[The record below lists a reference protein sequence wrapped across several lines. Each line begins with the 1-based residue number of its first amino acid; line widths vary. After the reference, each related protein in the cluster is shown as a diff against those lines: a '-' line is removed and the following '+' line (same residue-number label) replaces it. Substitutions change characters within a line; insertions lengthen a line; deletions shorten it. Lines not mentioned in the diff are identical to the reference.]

1 MTLPVDPAR
10 YAAFLGAMAILAA
23 TPGPSNLFAIA
34 NGMSRG
40 RKAVL
45 LGVAGM
51 NSATLIW
58 YVAAA
63 LGLGA
68 LALAFPR
75 AVKALIV
82 LGAAYLAWLAYKA
95 VRSGFA
101 KEGGLGH
108 ATIHARDIAEPAM
121 SQDSQRLNHFLRRT
135 GLHFAGK
142 WFRRSA
148 YWDSFLV
155 QITNPKILLFFGA
168 VLPPFL
174 DFKKP
179 LLAQF
184 LLFAAATVSL
194 DVIATTAYGFGGAAL
209 SRRMAEPRFR
219 RGFGVAVAAVLL
231 AAAGLIVSRLG

>member
-1 MTLPVDPAR
+1 MSLPVDPAR
-10 YAAFLGAMAILAA
+10 YIAFLGAMAILAA

-40 RKAVL
+40 KKAVL

-51 NSATLIW
+51 NTATLIW

-68 LALAFPR
+68 LALAFPQ
-75 AVKALIV
+75 AVKLLIV
-82 LGAAYLAWLAYKA
+82 LGAFYLVWLAYKA
-95 VRSGFA
+95 ISSAFA
-101 KEGGLGH
+101 PGGGLGH
-108 ATIHARDIAEPAM
+108 AAVHA
-121 SQDSQRLNHFLRRT
+121 S
-135 GLHFAGK
+135 
-142 WFRRSA
+142 RSA

-155 QITNPKILLFFGA
+155 QIANPKILLFFGA

-174 DFKKP
+174 DFQKP
-179 LLAQF
+179 LAPQF
-184 LLFAAATVSL
+184 LLFAAATVTL

-219 RGFGVAVAAVLL
+219 RGFGIAVAAVLL
-231 AAAGLIVSRLG
+231 AAAGLIISRLG

>member
-10 YAAFLGAMAILAA
+10 YLAFLGAMAILAA

-40 RKAVL
+40 KKAVL

-51 NSATLIW
+51 NTATLIW

-75 AVKALIV
+75 AVKALIAI
-82 LGAAYLAWLAYKA
+82 GALYLVWLAFKA
-95 VRSGFA
+95 LKSGFSQ
-101 KEGGLGH
+101 EGGLGH
-108 ATIHARDIAEPAM
+108 ATIH
-121 SQDSQRLNHFLRRT
+121 T
-135 GLHFAGK
+135 G
-142 WFRRSA
+142 RSA

-155 QITNPKILLFFGA
+155 QIANPKILLFFGA

-174 DFKKP
+174 DFSKP
-179 LLAQF
+179 LLSQF
-184 LLFAAATVSL
+184 VLFAAATVIL

-219 RGFGVAVAAVLL
+219 RGFGIAVAAVLL

>member
-10 YAAFLGAMAILAA
+10 YLAFLGAMAILAA

-51 NSATLIW
+51 NTATLIW
-58 YVAAA
+58 YLAAA

-68 LALAFPR
+68 LALAFPQ

-82 LGAAYLAWLAYKA
+82 VGALYLVWLAIKSVKA
-95 VRSGFA
+95 AFA

-108 ATIHARDIAEPAM
+108 ATVHA
-121 SQDSQRLNHFLRRT
+121 T
-135 GLHFAGK
+135 
-142 WFRRSA
+142 RSA

-184 LLFAAATVSL
+184 VLFAAATVIL
-194 DVIATTAYGFGGAAL
+194 DVAATTAYGFGGAAL
-209 SRRMAEPRFR
+209 SRKMTEPRFR
-219 RGFGVAVAAVLL
+219 RGFSLATAVVLL
-231 AAAGLIVSRLG
+231 AAAGLIISRLA

>member
-1 MTLPVDPAR
+1 MDELLPTQPMNLPVDPAR

-23 TPGPSNLFAIA
+23 TPGPSNLFAVA

-40 RKAVL
+40 KKAVL
-45 LGVAGM
+45 VGVAGM
-51 NSATLIW
+51 NTATLIW
-58 YVAAA
+58 YAAAA

-68 LALAFPR
+68 LALAFPQ
-75 AVKALIV
+75 AVKLLIV
-82 LGAAYLAWLAYKA
+82 LGAAYLVWLAYKA

-108 ATIHARDIAEPAM
+108 ATI
-121 SQDSQRLNHFLRRT
+121 Q
-135 GLHFAGK
+135 AG
-142 WFRRSA
+142 RSA

-179 LLAQF
+179 LLPQF
-184 LLFAAATVSL
+184 LLFAAATVAL
-194 DVIATTAYGFGGAAL
+194 DVAATTAYGFGGAAL

-219 RGFGVAVAAVLL
+219 RGFGIAVAAVLL
-231 AAAGLIVSRLG
+231 AAAGLIVSRMV

>member
-10 YAAFLGAMAILAA
+10 YLAFLGAMAILAA

-40 RKAVL
+40 KKAVL
-45 LGVAGM
+45 IGVLGM
-51 NSATLIW
+51 NTATLIW

-68 LALAFPR
+68 LALAFPQ

-82 LGAAYLAWLAYKA
+82 LGAAYLVWLAYKA
-95 VRSGFA
+95 VKSGFA
-101 KEGGLGH
+101 QEGALGH
-108 ATIHARDIAEPAM
+108 AAIHA
-121 SQDSQRLNHFLRRT
+121 
-135 GLHFAGK
+135 G
-142 WFRRSA
+142 RSA

-155 QITNPKILLFFGA
+155 QIANPKILLFFGA

-179 LLAQF
+179 LLPQF
-184 LLFAAATVSL
+184 LLFAAATVIL
-194 DVIATTAYGFGGAAL
+194 DVIATTAYGLSGSAL

-219 RGFGVAVAAVLL
+219 RGFGIAVAAVLL
-231 AAAGLIVSRLG
+231 AAAGLIVSRL

>member
-1 MTLPVDPAR
+1 MTWPVDPVR

-23 TPGPSNLFAIA
+23 TPGPSNLFAVA

-51 NSATLIW
+51 NTATLIW

-68 LALAFPR
+68 LALAFPQ
-75 AVKALIV
+75 AVKALIL
-82 LGAAYLAWLAYKA
+82 LGAVYLVWLAYRA
-95 VRSGFA
+95 VKSGFS
-101 KEGGLGH
+101 KGGGLGH
-108 ATIHARDIAEPAM
+108 ATIHA
-121 SQDSQRLNHFLRRT
+121 
-135 GLHFAGK
+135 G
-142 WFRRSA
+142 RSA

-155 QITNPKILLFFGA
+155 QIANPKILLVFGA

-179 LLAQF
+179 LPPQF
-184 LLFAAATVSL
+184 LLFAAATVIL
-194 DVIATTAYGFGGAAL
+194 DVTATNGQQARGTDGGQAAEE
-209 SRRMAEPRFR
+209 SDQQ
-219 RGFGVAVAAVLL
+219 
-231 AAAGLIVSRLG
+231 

>member
-10 YAAFLGAMAILAA
+10 YLAFLGAMAILAA

-51 NSATLIW
+51 NTATLIW

-68 LALAFPR
+68 LALAFPQ

-82 LGAAYLAWLAYKA
+82 VGAAYLVWLAYKS
-95 VRSGFA
+95 VKGGFA
-101 KEGGLGH
+101 ETSALGH
-108 ATIHARDIAEPAM
+108 AAIHRD
-121 SQDSQRLNHFLRRT
+121 
-135 GLHFAGK
+135 
-142 WFRRSA
+142 RSA

-155 QITNPKILLFFGA
+155 QIANPKILLFFGA

-174 DFKKP
+174 DFRKP

-184 LLFAAATVSL
+184 LLFAAATVIL

-209 SRRMAEPRFR
+209 SRRMTEPRFR
-219 RGFGVAVAAVLL
+219 KGFALATAAVLL
-231 AAAGLIVSRLG
+231 AAAALIVSRLA

>member
-1 MTLPVDPAR
+1 MNWPVDPAK

-58 YVAAA
+58 YAAAA

-68 LALAFPR
+68 LALAFPQ

-82 LGAAYLAWLAYKA
+82 IGALYLVWLAYKSVKAGFDKNTAA
-95 VRSGFA
+95 V
-101 KEGGLGH
+101 GH
-108 ATIHARDIAEPAM
+108 AHIRPA
-121 SQDSQRLNHFLRRT
+121 
-135 GLHFAGK
+135 
-142 WFRRSA
+142 RSA
-148 YWDSFLV
+148 YWDGFMV
-155 QITNPKILLFFGA
+155 QMTNPKILLFFGA

-174 DFKKP
+174 DFQRP
-179 LLAQF
+179 LPAQF
-184 LLFAAATVSL
+184 VMFAAATVGL

-209 SRRMAEPRFR
+209 ARRMSDPGFR
-219 RGFGVAVAAVLL
+219 KGFSVAVAVVLV
-231 AAAGLIVSRLG
+231 AAALLIVSRLG

>member
-10 YAAFLGAMAILAA
+10 YLAFLGAMAILAA

-40 RKAVL
+40 KKAVL

-51 NSATLIW
+51 NTATLIW

-68 LALAFPR
+68 LALAFPQ

-82 LGAAYLAWLAYKA
+82 AGAAYLVWLAYRA
-95 VRSGFA
+95 IRSGFA
-101 KEGGLGH
+101 DSDGLGH
-108 ATIHARDIAEPAM
+108 AAIQM
-121 SQDSQRLNHFLRRT
+121 
-135 GLHFAGK
+135 G
-142 WFRRSA
+142 RSA
-148 YWDSFLV
+148 YWDSFMV

-174 DFKKP
+174 DFRKP

-184 LLFAAATVSL
+184 LLFAAATVIL

-209 SRRMAEPRFR
+209 SRRMAEPGFR
-219 RGFGVAVAAVLL
+219 RGFSLATAVVLL
-231 AAAGLIVSRLG
+231 AAAGLIVWRLA

>member
-1 MTLPVDPAR
+1 MSWPVDPAR

-40 RKAVL
+40 KRAVL

-51 NSATLIW
+51 NTATLIW
-58 YVAAA
+58 YAAAA

-68 LALAFPR
+68 LALAFPK

-82 LGAAYLAWLAYKA
+82 LGAVYLVWLAYKA
-95 VRSGFA
+95 LRSGFA
-101 KEGGLGH
+101 RAGGLGH
-108 ATIHARDIAEPAM
+108 AAIR
-121 SQDSQRLNHFLRRT
+121 
-135 GLHFAGK
+135 AG
-142 WFRRSA
+142 RSA

-155 QITNPKILLFFGA
+155 QMTNPKILLFFGA

-179 LLAQF
+179 LLPQF
-184 LLFAAATVSL
+184 LLFAAATVAL

-219 RGFGVAVAAVLL
+219 RGFGIAVAAVLL
-231 AAAGLIVSRLG
+231 AAAGLIVSRL